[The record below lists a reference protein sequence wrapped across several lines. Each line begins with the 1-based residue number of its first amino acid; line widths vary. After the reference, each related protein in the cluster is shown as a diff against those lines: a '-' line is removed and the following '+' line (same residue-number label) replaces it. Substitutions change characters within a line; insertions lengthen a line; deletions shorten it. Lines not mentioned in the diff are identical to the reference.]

1 MASRKTNQSRR
12 KPPSAAAAAP
22 RVAETVLLVED
33 EPAIRAFVRR
43 CLEGFGYAVLDAG
56 DPRDAIA
63 IARNHAAGIDLVLT
77 DIVLPEMSG
86 RDLVDRLSAIRPSIR
101 ALYMSGYGVEEIVHH
116 GMMEPGIRML
126 SKPFTREALARKVRE
141 VLEHPIS
148 RRFVDE

>member
-1 MASRKTNQSRR
+1 MASRKTNLGPFRT
-12 KPPSAAAAAP
+12 K
-22 RVAETVLLVED
+22 TVLLVED
-33 EPAIRAFVRR
+33 EPAIRAFVRL

-101 ALYMSGYGVEEIVHH
+101 ALYMSGYGVEEIAHH
-116 GMMEPGIRML
+116 GMMEPGIKML

-141 VLEHPIS
+141 VLEAPDITEV
-148 RRFVDE
+148 RR

>member
-1 MASRKTNQSRR
+1 MASRKTNPGKHPFRT
-12 KPPSAAAAAP
+12 K
-22 RVAETVLLVED
+22 TVLLVED
-33 EPAIRAFVRR
+33 EPAVRAFVRR

-63 IARNHAAGIDLVLT
+63 IARNHASGIDLVLT

-116 GMMEPGIRML
+116 GMMEPGIKML

-141 VLEHPIS
+141 VLEPPDVTEV
-148 RRFVDE
+148 RR